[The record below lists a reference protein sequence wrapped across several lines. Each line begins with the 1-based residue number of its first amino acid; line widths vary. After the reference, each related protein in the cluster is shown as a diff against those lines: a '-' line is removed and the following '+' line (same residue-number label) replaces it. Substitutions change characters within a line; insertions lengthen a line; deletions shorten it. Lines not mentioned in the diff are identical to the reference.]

1 MLGLMR
7 KHLVIAGLAVCLA
20 LGGSVEAPWSGPS
33 TAEAAVSV
41 AHTLEELVD
50 QSRWAVLGS
59 AKERVSNW
67 EEVAGSRRIVT
78 YTRVEVSQIVFGKG
92 LEKSVW
98 VRTLGGA
105 VDRIG
110 QQVSGQAE
118 LRLGQRA
125 LLFLSRT
132 PSGAVVVSGAAQGHF
147 PIAEPKKAVPKKA
160 VPRKEGESARLGYSP
175 SMGKVMPRKGPS
187 ISVHE
192 VLIGL
197 EPKAAVAKIREVK
210 ALRDALRRKK

>member
-20 LGGSVEAPWSGPS
+20 LGGSVGAPWSGPS
-33 TAEAAVSV
+33 TAEAAMSV

-50 QSRWAVLGS
+50 QSRWTVLGS

-98 VRTLGGA
+98 VRTLGGV

-147 PIAEPKKAVPKKA
+147 PIAEPKK
-160 VPRKEGESARLGYSP
+160 EGERARLGYSP
-175 SMGKVMPRKGPS
+175 SMGKVIARKGPS